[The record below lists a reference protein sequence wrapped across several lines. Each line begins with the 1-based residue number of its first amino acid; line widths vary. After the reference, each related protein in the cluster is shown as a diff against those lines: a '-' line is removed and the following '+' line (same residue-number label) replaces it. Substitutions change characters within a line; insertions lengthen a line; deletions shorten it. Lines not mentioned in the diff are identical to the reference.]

1 MTDSDDGRQPT
12 YAIIGAGGGI
22 GSALVR
28 RLSRRGARLLL
39 AGRTEERLAPIAE
52 EVGAETMTLDASDYD
67 AVQGLCERA
76 IEMSDR
82 LDGIVNL
89 AGSIVL
95 KPAHLTTR
103 DDVEEAV
110 SQNIHTAFATVRAGA
125 QAMKRSGG
133 SIVLMSSCAGQV
145 GIPNHEIIGAVKA
158 AVSGLTRSAAATYA
172 PNGLRVNA
180 VAPGL
185 VDTPLAERLTKNDAA
200 LEASRS
206 MHPLGRIGEP
216 SEIAPVIDWLLGP
229 ESGWVTGQVVG
240 VDGGI
245 STVKRRGG

>member
-1 MTDSDDGRQPT
+1 
-12 YAIIGAGGGI
+12 
-22 GSALVR
+22 
-28 RLSRRGARLLL
+28 
-39 AGRTEERLAPIAE
+39 
-52 EVGAETMTLDASDYD
+52 
-67 AVQGLCERA
+67 
-76 IEMSDR
+76 
-82 LDGIVNL
+82 
-89 AGSIVL
+89 
-95 KPAHLTTR
+95 
-103 DDVEEAV
+103 
-110 SQNIHTAFATVRAGA
+110 
-125 QAMKRSGG
+125 
-133 SIVLMSSCAGQV
+133 MSSCAGQV

-245 STVKRRGG
+245 STVKPRGG